1 MNRTPWFD
9 EQSGELEFGVVSRMA
24 SWQAAL
30 ADGVVTV
37 EELQTQKETVAQL
50 LRVIDARVDDDTHQ
64 LITDMLNEVSVL
76 YAMEVFYASE
86 LSS

>member
-1 MNRTPWFD
+1 MTRTSWFD
-9 EQSGELEFGVVSRMA
+9 EQSGELEFAVVSRMA

-30 ADGVVTV
+30 ADGVITV

-50 LRVIDARVDDDTHQ
+50 LRIIDARVDDDTHN